1 MRLSVIPIVRAGG
14 FGALP
19 QLLEERAGEKTML
32 DVFERESLPI
42 ALRDAPT
49 TPIPLL
55 SMMKLFTRS
64 GRQLGQRTLGLDV
77 GAQMTHRAYG
87 LWVEY
92 CTQAP
97 TLGEALQRVVT
108 HCWAHVSGGVM
119 ELAAE
124 RDRRVLRFVVPDLG
138 VPHIQHSDHLVPP
151 MIMMMRHYLG
161 KDWLPDWVEINYPRD
176 PDAALMED
184 WLQVPVH
191 FGGRGSGIAFGAD
204 VLSRSR
210 DRRVPLGCRVL
221 TLRDVAADIAL
232 KDAPEPARALSAA
245 IALRLLDGRCDID
258 GAAQLVGLSV
268 QGLQRR
274 LRNKGVQLPRDPRF
288 GAPRAGS
295 GAAGGNR
302 SAGAGDRPGSWL
314 RGPQQLH
321 AGVQPLDWHVP
332 LGLPAYAGCPLAR
345 RPTPG
350 GLRPGSQH
358 LRPAQARACLM
369 RCSSQSMNT
378 FSRADRCWRCG

>member
-55 SMMKLFTRS
+55 SMMNLFTRS

-204 VLSRSR
+204 VLSLSR
-210 DRRVPLGCRVL
+210 DRCVPLGCRVL

-258 GAAQLVGLSV
+258 SAAQLVGLSV

-274 LRNKGVQLPRDPRF
+274 LRNKGFNYREILDSVRHERAVALLTETDLPVLEVALGLGYEDHSNF
-288 GAPRAGS
+288 TRAFSRWTGMS
-295 GAAGGNR
+295 PSAFRRMLVARSLAG
-302 SAGAGDRPGSWL
+302 
-314 RGPQQLH
+314 
-321 AGVQPLDWHVP
+321 QPLE
-332 LGLPAYAGCPLAR
+332 A
-345 RPTPG
+345 
-350 GLRPGSQH
+350 
-358 LRPAQARACLM
+358 
-369 RCSSQSMNT
+369 
-378 FSRADRCWRCG
+378 